1 MSKELVRRSGLFLI
15 VAAILAVT
23 LGVGAQ
29 PALANEGTFDVSV
42 YHGINGRSLG
52 LSKELPVDVYIYK
65 DGALLTMINDFS
77 FKDRVDFN
85 GLMAGEYKIEVK
97 SEELG
102 IYLPSMTVGPV
113 DIPGDVVI
121 RMNAQLGEGKTPI
134 IKVKIK

>member
-85 GLMAGEYKIEVK
+85 GLMAGKYKIEVK